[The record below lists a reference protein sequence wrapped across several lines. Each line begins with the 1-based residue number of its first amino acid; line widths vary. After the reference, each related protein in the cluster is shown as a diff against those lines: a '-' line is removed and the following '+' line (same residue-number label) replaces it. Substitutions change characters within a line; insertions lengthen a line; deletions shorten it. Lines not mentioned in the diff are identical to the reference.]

1 MTKTISSFL
10 LASILLLF
18 SCVSAEKALDKG
30 NNKDAVWKALDKLE
44 KKPKDS
50 KSLNILE
57 EAYPLFL
64 SEYKQEI
71 ADLEN
76 SYEDFKWE
84 KILDRYETMEEA
96 YRKVREIPTARR
108 SFPDLYSYGF
118 EIQQTEGKVLV
129 ERYEVGMELLA
140 QGERQ
145 KAREAFD
152 HFTFIMNRD
161 TRYKDVSQRLE
172 EARDLATVFVGIA
185 PVEVPSFR
193 YDRSAADFEY
203 ELTRRLSEDNRN
215 DFVQYVLPTDRNF
228 PVEDLNHI
236 VQMRFDNFRIDNGR
250 DREQIFTRRRDNVAT
265 EEIVVG
271 DSTIVRP
278 VSVEA
283 EVHCFSR
290 EIVASGDLEIQIL
303 DQNTNRIEERDRF
316 NGNYTYLAEWGYF
329 EGDSRALDSGDTQ
342 CMERRSAP
350 TPPREEELFVEFTV
364 PIYEQVLNFL
374 EREYRNY

>member
-1 MTKTISSFL
+1 MTKSISSFL
-10 LASILLLF
+10 LASVLLLF

-30 NNKDAVWKALDKLE
+30 NNKDAVWKALSKLK

-50 KSLNILE
+50 KTLAILE

-64 SEYKQEI
+64 SEYQQEI

-84 KILDRYETMEEA
+84 KILKKYETLDEA
-96 YRKVREIPTARR
+96 YRKIREIPAARR
-108 SFPDLYSYGF
+108 AFPDLYSYGF
-118 EIQQTEGKVLV
+118 EIQQAEEKAIA
-129 ERYEVGMELLA
+129 ERYEVGMELLT
-140 QGERQ
+140 QGERDR
-145 KAREAFD
+145 ARKAFD
-152 HFTFIMNRD
+152 HFTYVLERD
-161 TRYKDVSQRLE
+161 NRYKDATQRLE

-185 PVEVPSFR
+185 PVEIYSFR
-193 YDRSAADFEY
+193 YDRNVADFEY
-203 ELTRRLSEDNRN
+203 EIARRLSEDNRN
-215 DFVQYVLPTDRNF
+215 DFVRYVLPTNRNF

-250 DREQIFTRRRDNVAT
+250 DREQIYNRRRDNVAT

-290 EIVASGDLEIQIL
+290 EIVASGDLELQIL
-303 DQNTNRIEERDRF
+303 DQDTRQIEERDRF
-316 NGNYTYLAEWGYF
+316 AGNYTYIAEWGYF
-329 EGDSRALDSGDTQ
+329 EGDSRALDPGDTN
-342 CMERRSAP
+342 CMEQRRAP
-350 TPPREEELFVEFTV
+350 TNPREEDLFVEFTI
-364 PIYEQVLNFL
+364 PIYEQVTDFL
-374 EREYRNY
+374 ERHYRNY

>member
-283 EVHCFSR
+283 EVHCFTR

-350 TPPREEELFVEFTV
+350 TPPREEELFVEFTI

>member
-10 LASILLLF
+10 LVSILLLF

-30 NNKDAVWKALDKLE
+30 NNKDAVWKSLSKLK
-44 KKPKDS
+44 KKPKDT
-50 KSLNILE
+50 KALNVLE
-57 EAYPLFL
+57 SAYPLFL
-64 SEYKQEI
+64 SDYQQEI

-84 KILDRYETMEEA
+84 KILKKYETMEKA
-96 YRKVREIPTARR
+96 YRKIREIPTARR
-108 SFPDLYSYGF
+108 AFPDLYSYGF
-118 EIQQTEGKVLV
+118 EIQQAEEKALA

-140 QGERQ
+140 QGERDN
-145 KAREAFD
+145 ARRAFD
-152 HFTFIMNRD
+152 HFTFILNRNS
-161 TRYKDVSQRLE
+161 TYKDVPQRLE
-172 EARDLATVFVGIA
+172 EARDFATVFIGIA

-203 ELTRRLSEDNRN
+203 EIARRLSEDNRN
-215 DFVQYVLPTDRNF
+215 DFVRYVLPTDRNF
-228 PVEDLNHI
+228 PVEELNHI

-250 DREQIFTRRRDNVAT
+250 DREQIFNRRRDNVAT

-283 EVHCFSR
+283 EVHCFTR

-303 DQNTNRIEERDRF
+303 DQNTRRIEERDRF
-316 NGNYTYLAEWGYF
+316 GGNYTYLAEWGYF
-329 EGDSRALDSGDTQ
+329 EGDSRALDAGDTN
-342 CMERRSAP
+342 CMERRTAP
-350 TPPREEELFVEFTV
+350 VPPREEELFVEFTV
-364 PIYEQVLNFL
+364 PIYEQVTDFL
-374 EREYRNY
+374 ERHYRNY

>member
-350 TPPREEELFVEFTV
+350 TPPREEELFVEFTI